1 MTDPGSDHVD
11 ELDALIHLADMHMI
25 RKKRA
30 VAKKYYQ
37 HAWNRL
43 GAENPLTHE
52 IFDAPELLGV
62 SRVEDVHKAY
72 YLTVEGRTASNRTVY
87 RLAKSDANSFN
98 IDYGPKRN
106 EPVTPVIGEPLSLC
120 HSQALELAHT
130 SDTEDL
136 AQYFVDVNFTVTSE
150 GSVRNVSLL
159 DSNAPRRLQKYVTN
173 TLRQSRYRP
182 TFREGE
188 AVETKNIK
196 LRQTFARNKDS
207 HAPAPQFR
215 RTSVDGKR
223 AASLGCQLLAT
234 TI

>member
-1 MTDPGSDHVD
+1 
-11 ELDALIHLADMHMI
+11 MI
-25 RKKRA
+25 RKKKEA
-30 VAKKYYQ
+30 AKKYYQ
-37 HAWNRL
+37 HAWDRL
-43 GAENPLTHE
+43 GAKNPLTHE

-72 YLTVEGRTASNRTVY
+72 YLTVEGRSDSYKTVFRVRNR
-87 RLAKSDANSFN
+87 NSFE
-98 IDYGPKRN
+98 ISSDPKK
-106 EPVTPVIGEPLSLC
+106 EKPATSIIGEPLALC
-120 HSQALELAHT
+120 HSQALELART

-150 GSVRNVSLL
+150 GGVQNVSLL
-159 DSNAPRRLQKYVTN
+159 DSNAPGRLQKYVTN

-196 LRQTFARNKDS
+196 LRQTFARNNAS
-207 HAPAPQFR
+207 REPEPHFR

-223 AASLGCQLLAT
+223 AASLGCQLLVT